1 MTIIYK
7 KLLKMLGF
15 TFGLNVK
22 ILGDKSKIK
31 VGKGVVF
38 DGKVII
44 DLRKGGE
51 VEIGK
56 NTIIME
62 GVIINPFGGFVKIG
76 ENCSINPYC
85 VIYGH
90 GGLEIGD
97 FVRIATHTVVIP
109 ANHVFDSLEVPIYK
123 QGLTTK
129 GIIIEQDVWIGAG
142 VNILDG
148 VKIGKGS
155 VIAAGAV
162 IKSNVDP
169 FCVYGGVPGKLIKK
183 RN

>member
-7 KLLKMLGF
+7 KLLKILGYP
-15 TFGLNVK
+15 FGLNVK
-22 ILGDKSKIK
+22 VLGDKSKIK

-76 ENCSINPYC
+76 ENCSMNPYC

-97 FVRIATHTVVIP
+97 FVRIATHTVIIP
-109 ANHVFDSLEVPIYK
+109 ANHIFDSLEVPIYQ

-129 GIIIEQDVWIGAG
+129 GIIIEQDVWIGTG

-162 IKSNVDP
+162 IKSNIDS